1 MTSACALTLFVDGN
15 TGPQPLAP
23 QLHKMTSITLVLD
36 LKPLQ
41 RRKGRRWKSAL
52 SGGAVKA
59 SLDVNKNDTQTRRLV
74 VETNVK
80 TGVHRHLNIEN
91 LSKNNVGSGLL
102 QPFSIRETE
111 RLGDPTSWGSTLKSL
126 FLPAGWPNS
135 VTKDYLLYQLWTF
148 PSHVTGWMSHS
159 LAGSS
164 MLKALG
170 ISGGA
175 ATAVGFTAAIKWV
188 TKDGV
193 GAAGRLF
200 VGARL
205 SDVFDEDP
213 RRWRMIAEGI
223 TTIGLALEITTQ
235 LSPSNFVALAGAGTL
250 AKAMGKG
257 MGRPSFRVIQ
267 NHFASGNNVGD
278 IAAKEEVWEVA
289 AQMAGLAASVGVL
302 RSLENAGVPE
312 AVVPVWAAIH
322 MVHVA
327 LRYVALQ
334 KLRFPYPNF
343 KRGASLVTTHVKEG
357 RVITLEEAN
366 LGEPVMRGPDRSTLP
381 CELGCSLETLIHLG
395 NSETIED
402 LIFLY
407 DEERYILSLSN
418 DSGTSRIYVCLWE
431 DARPIDVLK
440 AMWQTAWVDCHLA
453 QQSIEGNDLN
463 SNSLILKDSLCAMQ
477 REFPNLEKRATEL
490 GWELDRGVFPLGSYR
505 LCRDAP
511 CSPDQ

>member
-1 MTSACALTLFVDGN
+1 
-15 TGPQPLAP
+15 
-23 QLHKMTSITLVLD
+23 MTSINIVLGRT
-36 LKPLQ
+36 PLQ
-41 RRKGRRWKSAL
+41 RGKRRHCKPSARL
-52 SGGAVKA
+52 ERAGNA
-59 SLDVNKNDTQTRRLV
+59 SLNAHSTETQRLV

-80 TGVHRHLNIEN
+80 TGIHRHISIGKLTRD
-91 LSKNNVGSGLL
+91 NVDSAVKE
-102 QPFSIRETE
+102 PSSIRETE
-111 RLGDPTSWGSTLKSL
+111 RESDPPTLGSTFKSM

-135 VTKDYLLYQLWTF
+135 VTKDYLQYQLWTF

-223 TTIGLALEITTQ
+223 TTIGLGLEIATQ
-235 LSPSNFVALAGAGTL
+235 LSPANFVALAGAGTL

-302 RSLENAGVPE
+302 RSLESAGVPE
-312 AVVPVWAAIH
+312 AVVPVWAVIH

-327 LRYVALQ
+327 LRFVALQ

-357 RVITLEEAN
+357 RVITLDEAN

-381 CELGCSLETLIHLG
+381 CELGCSLKALMDTLIDRG
-395 NSETIED
+395 NKMDTVEE
-402 LIFLY
+402 LLELY
-407 DEERYILSLSN
+407 SEERYILALSKSSEKFN
-418 DSGTSRIYVCLWE
+418 ILVCLWE
-431 DARPIDVLK
+431 DAGPIDVLK
-440 AMWQTAWVDCHLA
+440 AMWQAAWIDCHL
-453 QQSIEGNDLN
+453 QQESIEMNNLD
-463 SNSLILKDSLCAMQ
+463 SNSHIVEDSLRAVQ
-477 REFPNLEKRATEL
+477 SEFPNLVKTATEL

-505 LCRDAP
+505 LCRPPVHAV
-511 CSPDQ
+511 S